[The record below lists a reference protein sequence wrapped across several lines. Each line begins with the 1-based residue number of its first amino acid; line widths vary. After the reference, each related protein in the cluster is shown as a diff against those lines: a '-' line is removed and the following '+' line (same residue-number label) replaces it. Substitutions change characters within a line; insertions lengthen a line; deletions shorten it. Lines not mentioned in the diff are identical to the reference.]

1 MRILKSRILRGKK
14 VSKSKIAII
23 ETGSKQYKVEEG
35 TILDIETVD
44 PGKKKDIT
52 FDNVLLVSEGKKV
65 QIGTPFVKSA
75 SVTATILENKKD
87 PKVTVF
93 KFKPKTGYQK
103 KQGHRQNQTTIKI
116 KSIKTALTGEK

>member
-1 MRILKSRILRGKK
+1 M
-14 VSKSKIAII
+14 SKSKIAII